1 MGRSQSAPP
10 HVGFWG
16 NRLPHSVTISVSSGR
31 RNLTFGQGS
40 GRLRTSTTNG
50 NGIPWVVTF
59 SGALTTALQH
69 IVYSRTTGG
78 AVTI

>member
-1 MGRSQSAPP
+1 
-10 HVGFWG
+10 
-16 NRLPHSVTISVSSGR
+16 
-31 RNLTFGQGS
+31 
-40 GRLRTSTTNG
+40 
-50 NGIPWVVTF
+50 VVTF